1 MENVHE
7 ELEKY
12 ECNKCGKCFTQNI
25 GLKTHI
31 SAVHEKKIHCD
42 LCGKHF
48 DRGCDFKVHIQIVH
62 EKDLEFKCDECDKN
76 FTKAFNVKRHINNC
90 SCKEMKSNF
99 AYFMFHQKN
108 LIITKI

>member
-31 SAVHEKKIHCD
+31 SAVHEKKNP
-42 LCGKHF
+42 LWSMWQTF
-48 DRGCDFKVHIQIVH
+48 W
-62 EKDLEFKCDECDKN
+62 
-76 FTKAFNVKRHINNC
+76 
-90 SCKEMKSNF
+90 
-99 AYFMFHQKN
+99 
-108 LIITKI
+108 

>member
-31 SAVHEKKIHCD
+31 SAVHEKESIGIYVAKILIED
-42 LCGKHF
+42 VISKYTY
-48 DRGCDFKVHIQIVH
+48 
-62 EKDLEFKCDECDKN
+62 LEFKCDECDKN
-76 FTKAFNVKRHINNC
+76 FTKAFNVKRHIKNC
-90 SCKEMKSNF
+90 S
-99 AYFMFHQKN
+99 
-108 LIITKI
+108 

>member
-31 SAVHEKKIHCD
+31 TAVHEKKSIVIYVAKILLED
-42 LCGKHF
+42 VISKYTYKLFK
-48 DRGCDFKVHIQIVH
+48 DF
-62 EKDLEFKCDECDKN
+62 EFKCDQCDKN
-76 FTKAFNVKRHINNC
+76 FTKAFNV
-90 SCKEMKSNF
+90 MK
-99 AYFMFHQKN
+99 
-108 LIITKI
+108 

>member
-31 SAVHEKKIHCD
+31 SAVHEKKKSIVIYVANILIED
-42 LCGKHF
+42 VISKYTYKLFMKKTLNSNVMNVTRILLKH
-48 DRGCDFKVHIQIVH
+48 
-62 EKDLEFKCDECDKN
+62 
-76 FTKAFNVKRHINNC
+76 
-90 SCKEMKSNF
+90 SM
-99 AYFMFHQKN
+99 
-108 LIITKI
+108 